1 MKQVSILALTGM
13 MLALCRPAV
22 ADPMAAAA
30 TPYVV
35 GEWFLG
41 DMSGDTPSV
50 TTADT
55 QFIFLNPTD
64 HKQFNE
70 YAFFD
75 PDGNFCGCD
84 RDVKNPGGRIRYT
97 MSDEAAGGQFVCTG
111 QPVN

>member
-1 MKQVSILALTGM
+1 MKKVSILALTGM
-13 MLALCRPAV
+13 LLAPCRLAV

-70 YAFFD
+70 YAF
-75 PDGNFCGCD
+75 
-84 RDVKNPGGRIRYT
+84 
-97 MSDEAAGGQFVCTG
+97 
-111 QPVN
+111 